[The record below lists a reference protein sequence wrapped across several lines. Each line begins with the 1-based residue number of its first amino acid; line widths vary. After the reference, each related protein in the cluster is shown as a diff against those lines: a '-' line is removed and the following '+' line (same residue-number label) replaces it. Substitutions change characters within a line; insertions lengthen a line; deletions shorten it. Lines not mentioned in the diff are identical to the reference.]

1 MNPPAGRIKVGD
13 RVTAPGGRT
22 GRVVSERLTVS
33 NGSWRYGVELD
44 GGGTVELFDFE
55 LKKSA
60 A

>member
-1 MNPPAGRIKVGD
+1 MGD
-13 RVTAPGGRT
+13 RVTVPGGRAGT
-22 GRVVSERLTVS
+22 VVTERLTQS
-33 NGSWRYGVELD
+33 NGAWRYRVELD